1 MVDRLVYSVVYQLI
15 QLDTYVRGLMA
26 IGDNILES
34 GELEVLG
41 RLVDASNASL
51 LCKLPNG
58 AQVIYKPIAGERPLW
73 DFPDGNLASREVA
86 AFYVSDIGG
95 FKVVPPTVMREGPF
109 GPGAVQEWIETA
121 EDLDVIE
128 IAQSSNEQIRNLA
141 LFDIIINNADRKFG
155 HILVTPDNAIFG
167 CDHGVSFH
175 QENKL
180 RTVIW
185 QFADLKLTVEEIE
198 KIELLLSKLDAK
210 HLSQYLNELE
220 VSALFERAN
229 ALLAT
234 KKFAV
239 PNPNWP
245 AVPWPPY

>member
-1 MVDRLVYSVVYQLI
+1 MATVDNV
-15 QLDTYVRGLMA
+15 
-26 IGDNILES
+26 LET

-51 LCKLPNG
+51 LCQLPNG
-58 AQVIYKPIAGERPLW
+58 SQVIYKPIAGERPLW

-86 AFYVSDIGG
+86 AFYVSEIGD

-109 GPGAVQEWIETA
+109 GLGAVQEWITTA
-121 EDLDVIE
+121 VDLDVIE

-175 QENKL
+175 HENKL

-185 QFADLKLTVEEIE
+185 QFADLKLTAEEIE
-198 KIELLLSKLDAK
+198 KIELLLSKLDTS
-210 HLSQYLNELE
+210 HLSKYLSKLE

>member
-1 MVDRLVYSVVYQLI
+1 
-15 QLDTYVRGLMA
+15 MA
-26 IGDNILES
+26 TVDNILET
-34 GELEVLG
+34 GELEILG

-51 LCKLPNG
+51 LCKLPNES
-58 AQVIYKPIAGERPLW
+58 QVIYKPIAGERPLW

-86 AFYVSDIGG
+86 AFYVSEIGG
-95 FKVVPPTVMREGPF
+95 FGVVPQTIMRDGPF
-109 GPGAVQEWIETA
+109 GLGAVQEWITTS
-121 EDLDVIE
+121 EDIDVIE
-128 IAQSSNEQIRNLA
+128 IAQSSNERIRNLA

-155 HILVTPDNAIFG
+155 HILVTPNLEIFG

-185 QFADLKLTVEEIE
+185 QFSELDLTREEIS
-198 KIELLLSKLDAK
+198 KIELLITRIDRA
-210 HLSQYLNELE
+210 HLSQYLSDKE
-220 VSALFERAN
+220 VGALFQRAN
-229 ALLAT
+229 TLLDT
-234 KKFAV
+234 KKFAE

>member
-1 MVDRLVYSVVYQLI
+1 
-15 QLDTYVRGLMA
+15 MA
-26 IGDNILES
+26 TADNILES
-34 GELEVLG
+34 GELEILG

-58 AQVIYKPIAGERPLW
+58 VQVIYKPIAGERPLW
-73 DFPDGNLASREVA
+73 DFPDGDLASREVA
-86 AFYVSDIGG
+86 AYYISKLGKFD
-95 FKVVPPTVMREGPF
+95 VVPETIMRDGPF
-109 GPGAVQEWIETA
+109 GLGAVQEWITTSDDA
-121 EDLDVIE
+121 DVVE
-128 IAQSSNEQIRNLA
+128 IAQSLDEQIRNLA

-155 HILVTPDNAIFG
+155 HILIAPDGQIFG

-185 QFADLKLTVEEIE
+185 QFSNLPLTSEESLKI
-198 KIELLLSKLDAK
+198 KSLLENLDTK
-210 HLSQYLNELE
+210 HLGKYLSESE
-220 VSALFERAN
+220 ITALFERAN
-229 ALLAT
+229 SLLESG
-234 KKFAV
+234 KFAE